1 MHISDIIIIIVFAIN
16 ERGDYMLQVNRTNN
30 LKIPKD
36 ITNIYPEINTIDDKV
51 NVKQAIATA
60 NNEKFD
66 KQKVRKNTESDL
78 ELEIIEKIPFNSN
91 DLIVITVV
99 KKLGAYIIAVTEKS
113 SAKYRG
119 VFVNRM
125 QNLVLE
131 VLELLL
137 QANFIRIDSK
147 NNKRKREEYQ
157 KDAIVKLKML
167 GYISMVAENSNCI
180 LKKQFKQISIQIGE
194 AINLIASWKKSDDSR
209 WNNRNNQ
216 WILNRKV
223 FN

>member
-1 MHISDIIIIIVFAIN
+1 M
-16 ERGDYMLQVNRTNN
+16 NRTNN

-113 SAKYRG
+113 SAKYRC

-125 QNLVLE
+125 QNLALE

-137 QANFIRIDSK
+137 QANFIRIDSE

-194 AINLIASWKKSDDSR
+194 AINLIALWKKSDDSR
-209 WNNRNNQ
+209 WNNRNN
-216 WILNRKV
+216 
-223 FN
+223 

>member
-125 QNLVLE
+125 QNLALE

-209 WNNRNNQ
+209 WNNRNN
-216 WILNRKV
+216 
-223 FN
+223 

>member
-1 MHISDIIIIIVFAIN
+1 
-16 ERGDYMLQVNRTNN
+16 MLQVNRTNN

-60 NNEKFD
+60 NNEKYD

-125 QNLVLE
+125 QNLALE

-194 AINLIASWKKSDDSR
+194 AINLIASWKKVMIQDGIIEII
-209 WNNRNNQ
+209 NG
-216 WILNRKV
+216 
-223 FN
+223 F

>member
-1 MHISDIIIIIVFAIN
+1 
-16 ERGDYMLQVNRTNN
+16 MLQVNRTNN
-30 LKIPKD
+30 LKITKD

-125 QNLVLE
+125 QNVALE

-209 WNNRNNQ
+209 WNNRNN
-216 WILNRKV
+216 
-223 FN
+223 

>member
-30 LKIPKD
+30 LKITKD

-125 QNLVLE
+125 QNLALE

-209 WNNRNNQ
+209 WNNRNN
-216 WILNRKV
+216 
-223 FN
+223 

>member
-1 MHISDIIIIIVFAIN
+1 
-16 ERGDYMLQVNRTNN
+16 MLQVNRTNN

-125 QNLVLE
+125 QNLALE

>member
-1 MHISDIIIIIVFAIN
+1 
-16 ERGDYMLQVNRTNN
+16 MLQVNRTNN

-125 QNLVLE
+125 QNLALE

-209 WNNRNNQ
+209 WNNRNN
-216 WILNRKV
+216 
-223 FN
+223 

>member
-60 NNEKFD
+60 NNEKYD

-125 QNLVLE
+125 QNLALE

-209 WNNRNNQ
+209 WNNRNN
-216 WILNRKV
+216 
-223 FN
+223 

>member
-125 QNLVLE
+125 QNLALE

-194 AINLIASWKKSDDSR
+194 AINLIASWKKVMIQDGIIEII
-209 WNNRNNQ
+209 NG
-216 WILNRKV
+216 
-223 FN
+223 F

>member
-1 MHISDIIIIIVFAIN
+1 
-16 ERGDYMLQVNRTNN
+16 MLQVNRTNN

-125 QNLVLE
+125 QNLALE

-167 GYISMVAENSNCI
+167 GYISMVTENSNCI

-209 WNNRNNQ
+209 WNNRNN
-216 WILNRKV
+216 
-223 FN
+223 

>member
-1 MHISDIIIIIVFAIN
+1 
-16 ERGDYMLQVNRTNN
+16 MLQVNRTNN

-60 NNEKFD
+60 NNEKYD

-125 QNLVLE
+125 QNLALE

-209 WNNRNNQ
+209 WNNRNN
-216 WILNRKV
+216 
-223 FN
+223 

>member
-36 ITNIYPEINTIDDKV
+36 ITNIYSEINTIDDKV

-125 QNLVLE
+125 QNLALE

-209 WNNRNNQ
+209 WNNRNN
-216 WILNRKV
+216 
-223 FN
+223 

>member
-1 MHISDIIIIIVFAIN
+1 
-16 ERGDYMLQVNRTNN
+16 MLQVNRTNN

-125 QNLVLE
+125 QNLALE

-209 WNNRNNQ
+209 WNNRKN
-216 WILNRKV
+216 
-223 FN
+223 

>member
-1 MHISDIIIIIVFAIN
+1 
-16 ERGDYMLQVNRTNN
+16 MLQVNRTNN

-113 SAKYRG
+113 SAKYSG

-125 QNLVLE
+125 QNLALE

-209 WNNRNNQ
+209 WNNRNN
-216 WILNRKV
+216 
-223 FN
+223 

>member
-1 MHISDIIIIIVFAIN
+1 
-16 ERGDYMLQVNRTNN
+16 MLQVNRTNN

-113 SAKYRG
+113 SAKYRC

-125 QNLVLE
+125 QNLALE

-209 WNNRNNQ
+209 WNNRNN
-216 WILNRKV
+216 
-223 FN
+223 

>member
-1 MHISDIIIIIVFAIN
+1 
-16 ERGDYMLQVNRTNN
+16 MLQVNRTNN

-60 NNEKFD
+60 NNEKYE

-125 QNLVLE
+125 QNLALE

-194 AINLIASWKKSDDSR
+194 AINLIASWKKVMIQDGIIEII
-209 WNNRNNQ
+209 NG
-216 WILNRKV
+216 
-223 FN
+223 F

>member
-1 MHISDIIIIIVFAIN
+1 
-16 ERGDYMLQVNRTNN
+16 MLQVNRTNN

-125 QNLVLE
+125 QNLALE

-157 KDAIVKLKML
+157 KDVIVKLKML

-209 WNNRNNQ
+209 WNNRNN
-216 WILNRKV
+216 
-223 FN
+223 

>member
-16 ERGDYMLQVNRTNN
+16 ERGDYILQVNRTNN

-125 QNLVLE
+125 QNLALE

-209 WNNRNNQ
+209 WNNRNN
-216 WILNRKV
+216 
-223 FN
+223 